1 MLPLWDAEPHRR
13 SPVATALLI
22 AVNFAVF
29 AYEMTLAMDSPRVI
43 FRFIQTHALIPATFV
58 QALHDLLAGHALGA
72 HGEAALLTLFTSM
85 FLHGGVAHVVGNCW
99 FLWVFGRNV
108 EGRMGSWKFTFFY
121 LLCGIVAAA
130 SQVAISP
137 HETGPMLGASGAIS
151 GVLGAYL
158 VLYPLNW
165 IYTLV
170 PWFVPI
176 IPIPALLFLIVWFAF
191 QAVTG
196 VGSLLNAEDLSAGVA
211 WWAHIGGFIA
221 GFALTQLAK
230 KLRWLRSR

>member
-13 SPVATALLI
+13 TPVATTLLI
-22 AVNFAVF
+22 AANFAVF
-29 AYEMTLAMDSPRVI
+29 AYEVSLAMQSPRAV
-43 FRFIQTHALIPATFV
+43 FAFV
-58 QALHDLLAGHALGA
+58 SAYSLVPQHVVH
-72 HGEAALLTLFTSM
+72 HFNEPHVLFTVLSSM

-108 EGRMGSWKFTFFY
+108 EGRLGSFKFTLFY
-121 LLCGIVAAA
+121 LLCGLGAAA
-130 SQVAISP
+130 LQVAVNPESP
-137 HETGPMLGASGAIS
+137 YPMLGASGAIS

-176 IPIPALLFLIVWFAF
+176 VPIPALLFLLVWFAL
-191 QAVTG
+191 QAMTG
-196 VGSLLNAEDLSAGVA
+196 VGSLLNADDAPGGIA
-211 WWAHIGGFIA
+211 WWAHIGGFTTGIA
-221 GFALTQLAK
+221 MILSAK
-230 KLRWLRSR
+230 KLRWLRKG